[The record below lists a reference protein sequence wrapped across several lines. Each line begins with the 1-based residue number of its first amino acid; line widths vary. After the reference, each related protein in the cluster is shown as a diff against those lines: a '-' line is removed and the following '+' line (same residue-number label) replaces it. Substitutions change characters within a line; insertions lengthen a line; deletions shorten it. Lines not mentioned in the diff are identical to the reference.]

1 MTTTLFDETLLWD
14 GRGKYVEVHVLSQNM
29 DVTVYIDRGKKVFSL
44 EVLIG
49 IFAHSYTNAL
59 ISTYAEAPEIES

>member
-1 MTTTLFDETLLWD
+1 M
-14 GRGKYVEVHVLSQNM
+14 LSQNM

-59 ISTYAEAPEIES
+59 ISTYAEVPEIESSPYHYFFSMIKHAGF